1 MKTVYFH
8 INGKI
13 NGCTTADTPEDEPY
27 AEMGAAPGE
36 TIAWVDGPPIG
47 GNTQDTHYFVGDVL
61 TERPEMPCAAD
72 RLTAAWC
79 NPGGE
84 ITADKLVTISGI
96 PTGATVSVR
105 GGSDTVMD
113 GTYEF
118 GSEMVGYHEIVVE
131 LFPYKPKRFQVLVG

>member
-1 MKTVYFH
+1 MKTVYFCDST
-8 INGKI
+8 GKI
-13 NGCTTADTPEDEPY
+13 SGCATANTPEDEPY

-47 GNTQDTHYFVGDVL
+47 GNVQATHYFLDGVL
-61 TERPEMPCAAD
+61 TERPEMPCTAN

-96 PTGATVSVR
+96 PAGSVLTLGDQTFEVDDGEAEIDGYSGTVKITCWPYL
-105 GGSDTVMD
+105 DA
-113 GTYEF
+113 E
-118 GSEMVGYHEIVVE
+118 VV
-131 LFPYKPKRFQVLVG
+131 V